1 MYSDNF
7 IIVDGSLLYYKNL
20 MLYADYFMLPR
31 LSEICQL
38 HITKFV
44 KPKNCLELYLVAQA
58 HNAEQLE
65 QFCLHFIAT
74 NDV

>member
-1 MYSDNF
+1 
-7 IIVDGSLLYYKNL
+7 

-38 HITKFV
+38 HIAKFI

-58 HNAEQLE
+58 HNNEQLE
-65 QFCLHFIAT
+65 SYCLHFIAT
-74 NDV
+74 NETQILGSNEW